1 MSKLMDIKQL
11 SVATGLPVRRLRGFV
26 AARKISFKKC
36 GHRTLLFD
44 PERVEK
50 DLARFDVPAVG
61 AK

>member
-1 MSKLMDIKQL
+1 MNKLLDIQQL
-11 SVATGLPVRRLRGFV
+11 SEATNLPIRRLRGFI

-44 PERVEK
+44 LERVEK

-61 AK
+61 VK